1 MSQNWGVPLLL
12 AFQIWTDY
20 SPSQIGLE
28 IQKLFRPHISLP
40 SLSSLTPFPAS
51 QDSVPIEKVLSER
64 THDFSPAEFDLCS
77 SDYFQIVLL
86 LPSLLYLQAMIHR
99 TDELP
104 ELTSTFEEIQIRNE
118 QALRIMLTI
127 YAFLHIFH

>member
-1 MSQNWGVPLLL
+1 LGRT
-12 AFQIWTDY
+12 AAA
-20 SPSQIGLE
+20 GL
-28 IQKLFRPHISLP
+28 P
-40 SLSSLTPFPAS
+40 
-51 QDSVPIEKVLSER
+51 
-64 THDFSPAEFDLCS
+64 PAEFDPCS

-86 LPSLLYLQAMIHR
+86 PFLLYLQAM